1 MKEKI
6 KKFKELF
13 FTKQFICFVAVGCIN
28 TFNGMLFPFLFSY
41 LMNANIAYA
50 ISYIPSLAVSYFLN
64 SIFTF
69 SDREFSFI
77 KYIKF
82 CISYVPNFII
92 QNISFFLVYN
102 LAGLPKILAI
112 LLASVIGIPLTFLIM
127 KFFTFSKGN
136 KKNGS
141 NIQNDS
147 KMS

>member
-6 KKFKELF
+6 KRFKELF
-13 FTKQFICFVAVGCIN
+13 FTKQFICFVAVGCVN
-28 TFNGMLFPFLFSY
+28 TFNGMIFPYLFSF
-41 LMNANIAYA
+41 LMNANVAYA

-77 KYIKF
+77 KYVKF

-127 KFFTFSKGN
+127 KFFAFSKG
-136 KKNGS
+136 KKNS
-141 NIQNDS
+141 KSEIDND
-147 KMS
+147 

>member
-6 KKFKELF
+6 IKFKQLF

-41 LMNANIAYA
+41 IMNANIAYA
-50 ISYIPSLAVSYFLN
+50 VSYIPSLAISYFLN
-64 SIFTF
+64 SIITF
-69 SDREFSFI
+69 SDRNFSFV
-77 KYIKF
+77 KYVKF

-102 LAGLPKILAI
+102 LAGLPKIAAI

-127 KFFTFSKGN
+127 KFFAFGKDKKEDN
-136 KKNGS
+136 K
-141 NIQNDS
+141 DE
-147 KMS
+147 